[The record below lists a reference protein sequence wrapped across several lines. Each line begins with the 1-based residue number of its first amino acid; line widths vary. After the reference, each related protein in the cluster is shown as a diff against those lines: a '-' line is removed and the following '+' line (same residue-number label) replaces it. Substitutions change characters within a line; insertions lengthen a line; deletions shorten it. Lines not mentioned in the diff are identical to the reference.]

1 MARPRKG
8 REEEVLVAFEAY
20 VRQNGRSPSM
30 RELAGIC
37 GLATASSVYRYL
49 SRLKA
54 EGRITWEPNLSRT
67 MRSIA
72 DEEAV

>member
-1 MARPRKG
+1 MARPRTG
-8 REEEVLVAFEAY
+8 REEQVLVAFEDY
-20 VRQNGRSPSM
+20 VRCNGRSPSM
-30 RELAGIC
+30 RELASIC

-67 MRSIA
+67 MRTIG